1 MCVASRSFAD
11 RDREMAS
18 QSNDP
23 RLPSAARPYKPP
35 IIAPQDLPVDYSG
48 FIAVVFGVF
57 GAMFRVRNHFALSP
71 IYVFPQY
78 LHLIVILRCIDL
90 NKVMIYRV

>member
-1 MCVASRSFAD
+1 
-11 RDREMAS
+11 MAS

-35 IIAPQDLPVDYSG
+35 VIAQQDLPVDYSG

-57 GAMFRVRNHFALSP
+57 GAMFRVLNCFSLSP
-71 IYVFPQY
+71 IYVFTQY
-78 LHLIVILRCIDL
+78 FHLILINVHGLQKNIDDSSSL
-90 NKVMIYRV
+90 SWVNS